1 MFWETKMTIKKKSDA
16 VKFLESLRG
25 KSLTFGQ
32 MIESI
37 RIADGLSQA
46 ELSRK
51 LKISRA
57 NLCDI
62 EKNRRMV
69 SLEKAAQFA
78 KILGYSQNQFM
89 AVAIEG
95 YLKKAGF
102 KARVTLEAAL
112 KKNYAHQNN
121 HFDV

>member
-1 MFWETKMTIKKKSDA
+1 MKKKSDA
-16 VKFLESLRG
+16 IKFLEHLRE
-25 KSLTFGQ
+25 KYLTFGQ

-37 RIADGLSQA
+37 RLADHISQA

-69 SLEKAAQFA
+69 SLERAAQFA
-78 KILGYSQNQFM
+78 KILGYSQNQFV
-89 AVAIEG
+89 AVAIED

-102 KARVTLEAAL
+102 KAKVILKGDL
-112 KKNYAHQNN
+112 KKNYDGQNN
-121 HFDV
+121 HFDI